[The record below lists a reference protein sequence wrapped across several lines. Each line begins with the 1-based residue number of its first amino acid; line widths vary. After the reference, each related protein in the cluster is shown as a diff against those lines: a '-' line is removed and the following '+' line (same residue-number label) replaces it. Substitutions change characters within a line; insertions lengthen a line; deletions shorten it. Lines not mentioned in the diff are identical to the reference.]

1 MTVTH
6 RAKLHADSTGLLVPH
21 VHETTLERWPE
32 QIAPSRPRAKH
43 GKSPKPNRIP
53 AAEVEA
59 ENPTINIDLANQEV
73 AQDDPPPPLS
83 DAAALT
89 TAPEAK
95 EDASSLAIT
104 TMVASTTHPSVLGT
118 VGAALVIRNAHQINT
133 ANNIQPNPALQAI
146 GLFAKDN
153 TVTRP
158 KTSENFAYIGKT
170 PTQADYEAAGIQ
182 GVIQG
187 KNLDAINDVLA
198 SSSITDKSID
208 TVEKLQ
214 ALVNAYNAVIDS
226 TGNRL
231 AASSALNANS
241 FQLLGIASVDAT
253 NLTEIRNSI
262 AAQTNASHV
271 DSVFELQALVDFYNT
286 TQPTLQLTTHHPNN
300 VTNSNAL
307 NISAPV
313 AGATLF
319 YSVDNNP
326 FSTTYMAPSAQGFHS
341 VRVRQVSI
349 HEGYLG
355 KIASISF
362 TYDTIAPSD
371 VDLLGHID
379 GIQATD
385 TLYVRKGGVQL
396 TDGAIGQAAA
406 LAPSISASADKDIY
420 RIEVR
425 VTGVANKDDSLIS
438 SGFVFPLDIN
448 LAKDTNKVIGGV
460 QGVDYNYDG
469 SNKVLS
475 ISKTNGTAF
484 TGAEI
489 QGVEKDLRF
498 ISISVDEGD
507 RHFTFSHLDGAGNRS
522 KSAEV
527 TAKFDNT
534 PPQTPDLID
543 GNGNQ
548 IDDAEVS
555 FFNATHRG
563 TGKLVV
569 PNIARTSD
577 SDITTVTIKIAGQ
590 GGDAANDQI
599 VFGDVTQN
607 LHNFEEG
614 DEFSLGALTGL
625 SWKYANHLLTFT
637 KTSGA
642 VFTADEVLTLEKA
655 LLFKTTSEIQG
666 DRSFTFKYMD
676 RATNFSS
683 GATKTITVDTLKP
696 IATSQDTTNGLLVS
710 SNEAG
715 AAYLLKVDLSF
726 TDLFGTTSLADNL
739 WNKIDITSTQSNTLL
754 STAGLDT
761 SASYKLYI
769 VDKAGN
775 LADHTHT
782 VVL

>member
-1 MTVTH
+1 MTAAQRAEVTSN
-6 RAKLHADSTGLLVPH
+6 STGDLV
-21 VHETTLERWPE
+21 TNIQERAIE
-32 QIAPSRPRAKH
+32 RLRQRGAPS
-43 GKSPKPNRIP
+43 KPSLTKEKARNLNSVND
-53 AAEVEA
+53 AEMDEA
-59 ENPTINIDLANQEV
+59 HLTFENETVIHVV
-73 AQDDPPPPLS
+73 AQMESPELSSIPLAS
-83 DAAALT
+83 SSTPDVT
-89 TAPEAK
+89 
-95 EDASSLAIT
+95 EDASSLTVPALT
-104 TMVASTTHPSVLGT
+104 ASTSHQPLLG
-118 VGAALVIRNAHQINT
+118 VIGAVLVISSSHETNTPSININT
-133 ANNIQPNPALQAI
+133 PLQAI
-146 GLFAKDN
+146 GIFAKDN

-158 KTSENFAYIGKT
+158 KISNNFAYRGKT

-187 KNLDAINDVLA
+187 KNLEAINDVLA

-231 AASSALNANS
+231 AASAALNANS

-253 NLTEIRNSI
+253 NLIEIRNSI
-262 AAQTNASHV
+262 AAQTNASHI
-271 DSVFELQALVDFYNT
+271 DSLVELQALVDFYNT
-286 TQPTLQLTTHHPNN
+286 TQPTVQLTTNHSNN
-300 VTNSNAL
+300 FTNSNAL

-313 AGATLF
+313 AGATMY
-319 YSVDNNP
+319 YSVGNNA
-326 FSTTYMAPSAQGFHS
+326 FSTTYDAPTDQGFHS
-341 VRVRQVSI
+341 VRVRQVSLQ
-349 HEGYLG
+349 EGYLG

-396 TDGAIGQAAA
+396 TDGATGQAAA
-406 LAPSISASADKDIY
+406 LAPRISASADKDIY

-425 VTGVANKDDSLIS
+425 VTGSANTEDRLIS
-438 SGFVFPLDIN
+438 SGFVFPLNTN

-498 ISISVDEGD
+498 ISASTDEGD

-577 SDITTVTIKIAGQ
+577 SDITTITIKIAGQ

-625 SWKYANHLLTFT
+625 SWKYADHLLTFT

-696 IATSQDTTNGLLVS
+696 IATSEDTTNGLLVS

-726 TDLFGTTSLADNL
+726 TDLFGTPSLADNL

-761 SASYKLYI
+761 NASYKLYI